1 VASAFEE
8 RYPGEA
14 APRLGW
20 GGRTSDALVDMFEA
34 FNASVMPGQD
44 PAMLATHAVR
54 LRCQEMLLQMPTTVE
69 QDLQVLEGLKA
80 GEGEAGEAAKQV
92 GSSDR
97 ARLVLA
103 VEFRARKKA
112 LLQHMLA

>member
-1 VASAFEE
+1 MASAFEE

-44 PAMLATHAVR
+44 SAMLATHAVR
-54 LRCQEMLLQMPTTVE
+54 LRCQDMLLQMPTTVE

-80 GEGEAGEAAKQV
+80 GESGEAAEQV

-112 LLQHMLA
+112 LLQHMLV